1 MVPGGGTASDQDDL
15 HFPPGS
21 VTIANGGF
29 ADLPITIFAEPLP
42 HFNLHETFE
51 IMARVVAYGSWSEG
65 ENIEERL
72 PILALDGLGYRVQ
85 RVLFGGFGFEA
96 YGLTSD
102 ETFTLRLEWSNG
114 SVDEQ
119 EFRIYDL
126 DRQPILAIRG
136 TKEVEDFFT
145 DLDPKG
151 IGFDPFDHNKEE
163 VEVWLRE
170 VRDPEN
176 QELFLRPHITGHSL
190 GGAMTQWFAASFTK
204 AGGLLGQIVTFNSPG
219 IPERNAFDQGAWM
232 FNPSRVVS
240 VTHYITAA
248 DFVSLAGEKFLQARP
263 GQADPHWVKS
273 SYLTNGRAVL
283 PSDSQYK
290 HSVPVLAPFYDND
303 SGQRFVNPVE
313 RATPYFDGA
322 ASLSH
327 PDFSFVAPPDPDVD
341 YMLFMLWVARALDPK
356 LAATLQ
362 FRHSVERERAN
373 IGDKLF
379 NLPPFIALVGQVL
392 IFLSNLRTVPRAR
405 LSC

>member
-1 MVPGGGTASDQDDL
+1 MSPRILSTVVIALTTFVLPPFTEAETKDAARAIDKALASGPYFVVENGQDTQSFIQIVNNKGTTLTASYSVVPGGGTASDQDDL

-65 ENIEERL
+65 ESIEERL

-145 DLDPKG
+145 DLDPQG

-263 GQADPHWVKS
+263 GQGGSP
-273 SYLTNGRAVL
+273 L
-283 PSDSQYK
+283 
-290 HSVPVLAPFYDND
+290 
-303 SGQRFVNPVE
+303 
-313 RATPYFDGA
+313 
-322 ASLSH
+322 
-327 PDFSFVAPPDPDVD
+327 
-341 YMLFMLWVARALDPK
+341 
-356 LAATLQ
+356 
-362 FRHSVERERAN
+362 
-373 IGDKLF
+373 
-379 NLPPFIALVGQVL
+379 GQV
-392 IFLSNLRTVPRAR
+392 FVPHQRTSGLAE
-405 LSC
+405 